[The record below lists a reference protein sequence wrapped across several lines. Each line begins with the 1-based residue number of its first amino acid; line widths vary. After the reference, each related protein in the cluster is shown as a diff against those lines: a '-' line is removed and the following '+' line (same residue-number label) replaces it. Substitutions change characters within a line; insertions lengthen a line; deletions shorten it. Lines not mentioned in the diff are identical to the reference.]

1 MTQTTNTKP
10 KPRKVRG
17 TEHIKGVHLRFR
29 PENARGEELTS
40 RELKDKCVFEMNDL
54 IVTKHKTV
62 GGKDRIYQERTPLK
76 TYGIS
81 QAEPDPDDPEP

>member
-1 MTQTTNTKP
+1 
-10 KPRKVRG
+10 
-17 TEHIKGVHLRFR
+17 
-29 PENARGEELTS
+29 
-40 RELKDKCVFEMNDL
+40 MNDL

-81 QAEPDPDDPEP
+81 QAEPDPDEEPEP